1 MCSVA
6 KAYQIKCPFGKLYFL
21 SYICKR
27 ERDRGRQVSIFIYLE
42 SMRQDELKK
51 VLDAAASQRG
61 CNVVELAFNDDDNVF
76 DVTIDKTDGS
86 PVDLADC
93 EYVHRA
99 VLAAFD
105 RNVEDYA
112 LTVGSL
118 GVDPDEA
125 DEMLK
130 TIE

>member
-1 MCSVA
+1 M
-6 KAYQIKCPFGKLYFL
+6 KQEEL
-21 SYICKR
+21 S
-27 ERDRGRQVSIFIYLE
+27 
-42 SMRQDELKK
+42 K
-51 VLDAAASQRG
+51 VLEKAAG
-61 CNVVELAFNDDDNVF
+61 EKNCKIVELVFNDDDNVF
-76 DVTIDKTDGS
+76 EVTIDKIDGS
-86 PVDLADC
+86 PVDLSDC

-112 LTVGSL
+112 LTVSSL
-118 GVDPDEA
+118 GIDAEQA